1 VVKEITRKELK
12 AKIDRR
18 DDFYLV
24 EALARWHYQRACG
37 SQGQNAGRPCAC
49 RRSGRTRCS
58 VSRTLLR
65 SAVRTMSP

>member
-24 EALARWHYQRACG
+24 HDQATFCG
-37 SQGQNAGRPCAC
+37 
-49 RRSGRTRCS
+49 TVRCS
-58 VSRTLLR
+58 
-65 SAVRTMSP
+65 